1 MQMSK
6 IIVQSALLIGVKEL
20 AIIMNKSTRTIERY
34 FSCPKLRLKLPPVIP
49 SWKEDDKPTWFL
61 PTVLK
66 FWGGESWDA
75 SVQIQVVVNSESIL
89 KKSLPP
95 KILSLG
101 AGLAMLRDGK

>member
-1 MQMSK
+1 MPK

-20 AIIMNKSTRTIERY
+20 AIIMNKSTRTVERY
-34 FSCPKLRLKLPPVIP
+34 FSCPILRLRLPPVIP
-49 SWKEDDKPTWFL
+49 SCKENDKPTWFL

-66 FWGGESWDA
+66 FWGGESWDS

-89 KKSLPP
+89 NKSLSP

-101 AGLAMLRDGK
+101 EGLAMLREGK

>member
-1 MQMSK
+1 MSK

-34 FSCPKLRLKLPPVIP
+34 FLCPELRTKLPPLVP
-49 SWKEDDKPTWFL
+49 SWKVGDKPTWFL

-66 FWGGESWDA
+66 FWGGESWDS

-89 KKSLPP
+89 NKSLSP

-101 AGLAMLRDGK
+101 EGLAMLREGK